1 MDKLARRLRADA
13 EKIDVAV
20 SDELDR
26 RITAS
31 LQGIEPVP
39 DKPARSGH
47 PMSFWWAS
55 TITGVAAAAAVVAII
70 NWRTPPPAVPD
81 DGVDLVA
88 VVPEIDWKAESAM
101 LTSPLQKELD
111 DLAADLK
118 KAEEKVKQDIGL

>member
-1 MDKLARRLRADA
+1 MDKLAQRLRTDA
-13 EKIDVAV
+13 KNIDVAV

-31 LQGIEPVP
+31 LQGIEPLP
-39 DKPARSGH
+39 DRPAGSGH

-55 TITGVAAAAAVVAII
+55 TITGVVAAAAVVAII
-70 NWRTPPPAVPD
+70 NWRTPVPAAPD
-81 DGVDLVA
+81 EAVDLAA

-101 LTSPLQKELD
+101 LTSPLQQELD
-111 DLAADLK
+111 DLAADLR